1 MANTTDTRT
10 SQLNTSKY
18 WHITFPVLV
27 LLVLLFVLFVVYTMP
42 DWALDCP
49 DKGGPALRALAKTT
63 ANLASSR

>member
-18 WHITFPVLV
+18 WHIVFPVLV
-27 LLVLLFVLFVVYTMP
+27 LLLLFFILFVVYTMP

-49 DKGGPALRALAKTT
+49 DKGGLQLRALARTT
-63 ANLASSR
+63 ANLAASR